1 MQEEAGRFAQI
12 WMVCL
17 PPYSLKSRL
26 ISRTHK
32 PQPMAG
38 NSKRMTVI
46 RDLWRPY
53 EIQISASMNE
63 VLLEYTCSFTCYLP
77 LSF

>member
-1 MQEEAGRFAQI
+1 MQEEAGKFAQI

-17 PPYSLKSRL
+17 PQYGLKFRL

-38 NSKRMTVI
+38 SSKRMTVI
-46 RDLWRPY
+46 RDL
-53 EIQISASMNE
+53 
-63 VLLEYTCSFTCYLP
+63 
-77 LSF
+77 

>member
-1 MQEEAGRFAQI
+1 MQEEAGKFAQI

-17 PPYSLKSRL
+17 PQYGLKSRL

-38 NSKRMTVI
+38 SSKRMTVI
-46 RDLWRPY
+46 RDL
-53 EIQISASMNE
+53 
-63 VLLEYTCSFTCYLP
+63 
-77 LSF
+77 